1 MFYGPPGTGKTM
13 VAKRLAWQSG
23 MEYAI
28 MSGGD
33 VGPLGAGIYYKFK
46 YVFLYNIID
55 REKY

>member
-1 MFYGPPGTGKTM
+1 M

-33 VGPLGAGIYYKFK
+33 VGPLGADAVTELHRMFEWAKH
-46 YVFLYNIID
+46 
-55 REKY
+55 R